1 MLTTAGRAPGA
12 LYELVARGKK
22 DTYFFSEG
30 PRAEN
35 PFDSYYTPVA
45 PRIPEVRVQQPLNA
59 ADFGRPVEFTI
70 ETYGDVLTDVSVLI
84 DLPSWFESLPFSAA
98 LGSTTVRKSVLE
110 NDWRCS
116 DVDASGVSF
125 GYINGIAY
133 YLFERIQVFQDRILL
148 VDITGDSLQAV
159 HITES
164 SYNQSFLRDAIT
176 GRHDG
181 TVRGVGVNAAPGQL
195 RLRIPFP
202 GCQDVGDGGWPL
214 CATRDQNFRVRL
226 VLRRLEDVVEGSDG
240 HFNPNPWGPAL
251 GSVLPG
257 RNFVATDRDGV
268 TITARSLARERI
280 GKPLIQLETT
290 QLYITPRDIN
300 AIRDAAEIHVPFR
313 NYTDE
318 EYTFNEPEYAPI
330 DKAGGVAAVQR
341 RLEGRHPVERII
353 WYMREAQALVAN
365 QRWNFATQ
373 DVYAGPAAAQNS
385 TGQFYSGANLIIAG
399 RPREDNWSPTVW
411 QDVEAL
417 VKDERDCGRH
427 QNEIRWSLGAQYERP
442 NPAPRQ
448 LEGAVNFSTADKP
461 TLQMTLYNVQHNPV
475 VNQRKTYMQI
485 CTEQWAVME
494 VKGGRCR
501 LLFAN

>member
-22 DTYFFSEG
+22 DTYFFSEKG
-30 PRAEN
+30 GAEN

-45 PRIPEVRVQQPLNA
+45 PRIPETRVQQPLNA
-59 ADFGRPVEFTI
+59 ADFGRPVEFLI
-70 ETYGDVLTDVSVLI
+70 ETYADILTDVTVLV
-84 DLPSWFESLPFSAA
+84 DLPSWFESLPFSVAA
-98 LGSTTVRKSVLE
+98 GTTDTRKSILE

-116 DVDASGVSF
+116 DVDASGVAF

-159 HITES
+159 TVTES
-164 SYNQSFLRDAIT
+164 SYNQAFLTDAIT

-181 TVRGVGVNAAPGQL
+181 SVRAVGLNATPGQL

-202 GCQDVGDGGWPL
+202 GCQDVADGGWPL

-240 HFNPNPWGPAL
+240 HFYPNPWGPAV
-251 GSVLPG
+251 GSTVAG
-257 RNFVATDRDGV
+257 RTFVATDRDGA
-268 TITARSLARERI
+268 TMTARSLARERI
-280 GKPLIQLETT
+280 GKPQIQLETT
-290 QLYITPRDIN
+290 QLYITPRDSE
-300 AIRDAAEIHVPFR
+300 AIRTATVHVPFQ
-313 NYTDE
+313 NYMDQ

-341 RLEGRHPVERII
+341 RLEGRHPVERVV
-353 WYMREAQALVAN
+353 WYMREAQALTAN

-373 DVYAGPAAAQNS
+373 DVYAGPVAGQNA
-385 TGQFYSGANLIIAG
+385 TGQFYSGASLVIAG
-399 RPREDNWSPTVW
+399 KPREDTWGPAVW

-427 QNEIRWSLGAQYERP
+427 QNGIRWSLGAQYERP

-448 LEGAVNFSTADKP
+448 LEGAVNFSTADRP
-461 TLQMTLYNVQHNPV
+461 TLQMSLYNVQHNPTT
-475 VNQRKTYMQI
+475 NQRRTYMQV
-485 CTEQWAVME
+485 CTVQWAVME
-494 VKGGRCR
+494 VKDGRCR
-501 LLFAN
+501 MLFAN